1 MKFRACDVAEGTWLV
16 ETAGN
21 LGKVSGGVTKINS
34 EFNYGDLTG
43 TVKNLPCLSTYLT
56 NWCKRKILSIMVT
69 GCGGGSWKMFYPAD
83 FKSRFVS
90 DPFFLSVLNMID
102 IFFVVTSLKVD
113 LIQSLNFKKKN
124 WKIKKM
130 SYSGYSK

>member
-1 MKFRACDVAEGTWLV
+1 
-16 ETAGN
+16 
-21 LGKVSGGVTKINS
+21 
-34 EFNYGDLTG
+34 
-43 TVKNLPCLSTYLT
+43 
-56 NWCKRKILSIMVT
+56 
-69 GCGGGSWKMFYPAD
+69 MFYPAD

-130 SYSGYSK
+130 SYSEYSK